1 MDFFLNGDYFWLI
14 LKTDAKKFKD
24 LIVECQD
31 KIGIPTDEQESD
43 KLAKEL
49 EGLEVKES
57 KEDDAKENCSE
68 NKENETKSKDSEQ
81 NESNTSETDASD
93 ENKNTS
99 STEDTPEK

>member
-1 MDFFLNGDYFWLI
+1 MATILLLI

-31 KIGIPTDEQESD
+31 KIDIPTDEQESD

-57 KEDDAKENCSE
+57 KEDDAKENESE

-93 ENKNTS
+93 ENKDTS